1 MNVHLKTRHHPGDS
15 CMYPT
20 LAIPPLEPQ
29 EKKQDLGCLHYSI
42 TGAEHLKSENHTVLS
57 LVHAPTYFQT
67 QEPTERRGTT
77 VVSIDQLTTSEKY
90 IKKEIEI

>member
-1 MNVHLKTRHHPGDS
+1 MNVHLKTRHHAGDS
-15 CMYPT
+15 YMYPT
-20 LAIPPLEPQ
+20 LANTLCYHRKRQ
-29 EKKQDLGCLHYSI
+29 NLGCLHYSI

-90 IKKEIEI
+90 IKKEVEI